1 MLVGYMRVSS
11 DGDRQTTALQRD
23 ALLAVGV
30 DERHLFEDKA
40 SGARDD
46 RPGLAAALV
55 AGLKFLIPELAWTLQ
70 LPLFGVLAILTAVF
84 WWRRQRG
91 TGESGDQPNLN
102 RRGHELIGRTFIV
115 QQAIVEGRGKIKV
128 GDSVWMAV
136 GPDAPVGTSVRVTEQ
151 NGAVLS
157 VEIVP

>member
-1 MLVGYMRVSS
+1 MWEFLQDLNFWDWLALGTVLLILEVFGAGGY
-11 DGDRQTTALQRD
+11 
-23 ALLAVGV
+23 LLWV
-30 DERHLFEDKA
+30 
-40 SGARDD
+40 
-46 RPGLAAALV
+46 GLAALIV
-55 AGLKFLIPELAWTLQ
+55 GGLTFLAPELPWTLQ

-136 GPDAPVGTSVRVTEQ
+136 GPDAAVGTTVRVTEQ
-151 NGAVLS
+151 NGTVLS

>member
-1 MLVGYMRVSS
+1 MWEFLQHLNYWDWLALGTVLLILEVFGAGGY
-11 DGDRQTTALQRD
+11 
-23 ALLAVGV
+23 LLWV
-30 DERHLFEDKA
+30 
-40 SGARDD
+40 
-46 RPGLAAALV
+46 GLAALMVGALTFL
-55 AGLKFLIPELAWTLQ
+55 APGLPWTLQ

-91 TGESGDQPNLN
+91 TGESGEQPNLN

>member
-1 MLVGYMRVSS
+1 MWEFLQDLNFWDWLALGTVLLILEVFGAGGY
-11 DGDRQTTALQRD
+11 
-23 ALLAVGV
+23 LLWV
-30 DERHLFEDKA
+30 
-40 SGARDD
+40 
-46 RPGLAAALV
+46 GLAALIVGGLTFLV
-55 AGLKFLIPELAWTLQ
+55 PELPWTLQ

>member
-1 MLVGYMRVSS
+1 MWEFLQDLNFWDWLALGTVLLILEVFGSGGY
-11 DGDRQTTALQRD
+11 
-23 ALLAVGV
+23 LLWV
-30 DERHLFEDKA
+30 
-40 SGARDD
+40 
-46 RPGLAAALV
+46 GLAALIV
-55 AGLKFLIPELAWTLQ
+55 GGLTFLAPELPLTLQ

>member
-1 MLVGYMRVSS
+1 M
-11 DGDRQTTALQRD
+11 DRYCRNHRCSIDLPVPRTL
-23 ALLAVGV
+23 
-30 DERHLFEDKA
+30 
-40 SGARDD
+40 
-46 RPGLAAALV
+46 
-55 AGLKFLIPELAWTLQ
+55 WTLQ

-84 WWRRQRG
+84 WWKRQRSNVD
-91 TGESGDQPNLN
+91 SGDQPNLN

-136 GPDAPVGTSVRVTEQ
+136 GPDAAVGTTVRVTEQ
-151 NGAVLS
+151 NGTVLS